1 MSSKNTTLYFVDAYS
16 PNEGDSSLFLE
27 YGILRWSENKSE
39 RPEVYVHTYLKP
51 QVNYNRIHWSEA
63 SKMKISRD
71 FIESKGDLP
80 AIEDMIDADYLKRKN
95 VVCFDVSAEI
105 SLSFI

>member
-39 RPEVYVHTYLKP
+39 RPEVYVHTYLQP
-51 QVNYNRIHWSEA
+51 QYNYNRIHWSEA
-63 SKMKISRD
+63 AKMQISRD

-80 AIEDMIDADYLKRKN
+80 ALEDMIEADY
-95 VVCFDVSAEI
+95 
-105 SLSFI
+105 